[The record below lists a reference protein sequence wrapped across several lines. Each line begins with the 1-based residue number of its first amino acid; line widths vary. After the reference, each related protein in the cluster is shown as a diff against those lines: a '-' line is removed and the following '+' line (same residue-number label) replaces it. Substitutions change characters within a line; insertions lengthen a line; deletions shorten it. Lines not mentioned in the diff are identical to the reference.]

1 MKKIKYIFWL
11 LVTFVVFTSTILSTK
26 NQSKLFE
33 LPPVNDSLVLNLPSE
48 PYDYRDI
55 HFPDHVLNF
64 LSNWGSD
71 TSSLTTL
78 TNEGATLGRVLFYD
92 VRLSGDNTLSCG
104 SCHKQEFSF
113 ADNVA
118 LSDGIAGQFTNRNS
132 SHLNDLVW
140 QSGQLFFWDMRSFS
154 LEDAV
159 IQPILATNELGK
171 NMPNLIAKLEN
182 TTFYPQL
189 FEEAF
194 GSPEITEDAIA
205 SALAQ
210 FIRSMT
216 TFNSRFDQEFENE
229 FSDFTASEMNGS
241 ILFSNNCEMCHFSPH
256 FGAGSGFGDIFMMG
270 TNGLDSVYTD
280 LGAGEWMGDPF
291 FNGIFKGPTLKNI
304 EVTGPYMHDGRFE
317 TLAEVI
323 DFYSE
328 GVQPNENSMFTWMF
342 GEDFIGYQFSDSEK
356 EDLEA
361 FLNTLTDNDFLTN
374 EKWSNPWS
382 STVAVDPTPESDLF
396 EIKVYPNPVGDFFNI
411 EIKNPGFNEFNIE
424 LYNTK
429 GQLIKSGTTSE
440 TEFFIKRENL
450 PAGVYQ
456 LKVSDEINSQTK
468 NILFK

>member
-1 MKKIKYIFWL
+1 MKRIYYTFWL
-11 LVTFVVFTSTILSTK
+11 AVLFVALTSTIYSTK

-33 LPPVNDSLVLNLPSE
+33 FPPENDSLVLNLPSE

-64 LSNWGSD
+64 LSNWGAD
-71 TSSLTTL
+71 TSTLNTL

-132 SHLNDLVW
+132 SQLNDFVW

-154 LEDAV
+154 LENAV

-182 TTFYPQL
+182 TTFYPEL
-189 FEEAF
+189 FEQAF

-205 SALAQ
+205 SALSQ

-216 TFNSRFDQEFENE
+216 TFNSRFDQEFESG
-229 FSDFTASEMNGS
+229 FSDFTASEMNGFT
-241 ILFSNNCEMCHFSPH
+241 LFSNNCEMCHFSPH
-256 FGAGSGFGDIFMMG
+256 FGAGTGFGDIFMMG
-270 TNGLDSVYTD
+270 TNGLDSIFTD
-280 LGAGEWMGDPF
+280 LGVGEWTGDPF
-291 FNGIFKGPTLKNI
+291 FNGVFKGPTLKNI
-304 EVTGPYMHDGRFE
+304 AVTAPYMHDGRFE
-317 TLAEVI
+317 TLSDVI

-328 GVQPNENSMFTWMF
+328 GIQPSENSMFNWMF
-342 GEDFIGYQFSDSEK
+342 GEDFPGFEFSDSEK

-361 FLNTLTDNDFLTN
+361 FLNTLTDNDFLTH

-382 STVAVDPTPESDLF
+382 STVAVDPMPKRDLF
-396 EIKVYPNPVGDFFNI
+396 EINVFPNPVGDFFNI
-411 EIKNPGFNEFNIE
+411 EFKNPDFKEFNIE
-424 LYNTK
+424 LYNST
-429 GQLIKSGTTSE
+429 GQLIKSAITNGTD
-440 TEFFIKRENL
+440 FIIKRENL
-450 PAGVYQ
+450 PSGVYK
-456 LKVSDEINSQTK
+456 LKVSDQINSQTK
-468 NILFK
+468 NILFN